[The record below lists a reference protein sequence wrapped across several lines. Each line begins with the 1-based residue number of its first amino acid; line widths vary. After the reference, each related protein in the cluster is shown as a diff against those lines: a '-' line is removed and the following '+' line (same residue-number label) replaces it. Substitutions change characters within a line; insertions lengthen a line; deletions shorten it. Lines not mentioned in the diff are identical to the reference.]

1 MEHFVKTLMNAQVN
15 LAWPTQ
21 IVSIEK
27 VSMNVL
33 TFTGF
38 PRTEGTKSLISLAK
52 QVTAVISHLE

>member
-38 PRTEGTKSLISLAK
+38 PIPLRCFSFYKHEVYKHG
-52 QVTAVISHLE
+52 